1 MSDSIQ
7 HTKHV
12 VKLSNFKAKNRVFRH
27 GAETSKHTS
36 PSPSVQCDPWLPHG
50 MAHRCRDSSGHAR
63 RPRGPWA
70 GLKSTEEV
78 GQWGEE
84 TKGWGAGLQSPRE
97 LRQSGAGAT
106 SCGGHTPAQ
115 IRIGRTK
122 TVGGWDRGNVKG
134 PTWSLEAESTKSQ
147 NLKRILWTTSNTDP
161 LFQFFSQLLHL
172 N

>member
-1 MSDSIQ
+1 MSDFIQ
-7 HTKHV
+7 HTKHI
-12 VKLSNFKAKNRVFRH
+12 VKLSNFKAKNGVFRH

-50 MAHRCRDSSGHAR
+50 MAHRCRDSSRRAR

-70 GLKSTEEV
+70 GLKAMEEV
-78 GQWGEE
+78 GQCGEE
-84 TKGWGAGLQSPRE
+84 TKSWGSGLQSLRE

-115 IRIGRTK
+115 IRTGWTK
-122 TVGGWDRGNVKG
+122 MVGGWDRGDTKG

-147 NLKRILWTTSNTDP
+147 NLKHILRTTSNTDP
-161 LFQFFSQLLHL
+161 LFQFFSQLLCL